1 MRKLITLLAFI
12 LSIFTFSQQIISE
25 DSITNFIDKEIKV
38 CSKVAGIFI
47 PKGEKKIILFNMGKP
62 YPNSTFTIAIFEKD
76 LMNFSY
82 QPEEFL
88 KDKSICIT
96 GKPILYKGKP
106 EIIATKEKQIQIVEN
121 ELTKQ

>member
-1 MRKLITLLAFI
+1 MRKLIILFTLK

-25 DSITNFIDKEIKV
+25 DSVTNFINREIKV

-47 PKGEKKIILFNMGKP
+47 PKGEKKIILLNMGKP

-76 LMNFSY
+76 LVSFSY
-82 QPEEFL
+82 KPEEFL
-88 KDKSICIT
+88 KDKSICII

-106 EIIATKEKQIQIVEN
+106 EIIADKETQIQIIEN